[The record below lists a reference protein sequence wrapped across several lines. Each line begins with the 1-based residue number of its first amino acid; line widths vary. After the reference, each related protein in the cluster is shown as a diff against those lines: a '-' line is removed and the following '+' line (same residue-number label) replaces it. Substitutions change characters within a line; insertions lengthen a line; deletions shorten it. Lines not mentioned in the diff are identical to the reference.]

1 MLALILQFMI
11 SSAFLRIISVL
22 DFVFVF
28 VFFNLFI
35 KLYNSLNLP
44 LMHICMWCIL
54 FDDFGVHRLT
64 SMINS
69 FFFLNSTSI

>member
-22 DFVFVF
+22 DF
-28 VFFNLFI
+28 FFFFFLNLFI
-35 KLYNSLNLP
+35 KLFNSLNLP

-54 FDDFGVHRLT
+54 FDFGVHRLT